1 MSLPIM
7 NFAQNNPS
15 RLLQS
20 IEMSRSPAFLPS
32 ELLNTQRWCEERR
45 GSTYKVPRTVP
56 VMKSLPLLQ
65 ASHGSRFA
73 QLSKLSLVLKLL
85 ALHLRNSF
93 STSSVLLWGQSS
105 FKSQRN
111 AWVFTYTLFFW
122 KMNFFHTIYSYHSFP
137 SLISFQILPTFLL
150 IQLHTFSLFRK
161 RTGKLKTK
169 TNQRDNQRNTHIS

>member
-20 IEMSRSPAFLPS
+20 IEMSRSPAFLAS

-122 KMNFFHTIYSYHSFP
+122 KMNFFIQYILIIVFLP
-137 SLISFQILPTFLL
+137 SSPSRSFQLSYSSNFTL
-150 IQLHTFSLFRK
+150 SLS
-161 RTGKLKTK
+161 LE
-169 TNQRDNQRNTHIS
+169 NEQAN

>member
-32 ELLNTQRWCEERR
+32 ELLNTQRWCERR

-85 ALHLRNSF
+85 ALYLRNSF

-111 AWVFTYTLFFW
+111 AWVFTYTLFLE
-122 KMNFFHTIYSYHSFP
+122 NEFFSYNIFLSQFSFP
-137 SLISFQILPTFLL
+137 HLLPDPSNFPTHPTSHFLSLQ
-150 IQLHTFSLFRK
+150 
-161 RTGKLKTK
+161 K
-169 TNQRDNQRNTHIS
+169 TNR